1 MFGKKNTSS
10 ENILILGLG
19 GVGFYLAKR
28 LVHEGYAITVIES
41 DSSLIR
47 YADGNVDA
55 RLVQGNAMSIE
66 CWKEVG
72 AENMDF
78 LIAVT
83 DNDAVNMLS
92 SMIADRFGIQR
103 KIARVRSLEFGK
115 KDSIL
120 NAQDLKIDLLIH
132 PEELAAQEIVR
143 LIKRTAGNE
152 IIDIAN
158 GQMQVMATRIHE
170 KSPLAYK
177 KLKEISQIHNDFPFR
192 VVAVARGITTIIPG
206 GEHEILPQDQIFIMV
221 GSEDLPRL
229 MEMTGEK
236 QHRRHR
242 VMILGG
248 GLVGSRVAE
257 LLGKTVVVKLIEKD
271 DKRAEELSFMLTN
284 TEVLHG
290 DGSDGNVLE
299 AAGLLDMDIFITA
312 TGENE
317 TNIMSCLL
325 VKHLMN
331 TQNSDLQEKRLKT
344 ISLVNKEEYLVLA
357 ATTGSDIALN
367 KKILAGNEILKFIR
381 RGEML
386 SVAHL
391 HGFDAEVVEIV
402 AAPNSLVT
410 RKPLSKVAPSFYG
423 KVIVGSVFRN
433 GKWKTAVGNTQIQDN
448 ERVIVV
454 CTSLH
459 LKDVRQLFL
468 A

>member
-47 YADGNVDA
+47 YADGNIDA
-55 RLVQGNAMSIE
+55 RIVQGNAMSVE

-115 KDSIL
+115 KDSVL

-152 IIDIAN
+152 IIDIAS

-177 KLKEISQIHNDFPFR
+177 KLKEISQIHDDFSFR

-242 VMILGG
+242 VMVLGG

-290 DGSDGNVLE
+290 DGSDTNVLE

-331 TQNSDLQEKRLKT
+331 TQNSDLQEKRVKT

-381 RGEML
+381 RGEMI

-391 HGFDAEVVEIV
+391 HGFDAEVVELV

-433 GKWKTAVGNTQIQDN
+433 GKWKTAVGDTQIQDN